1 MLPPCPRLTVPPGCP
16 TSVGLIVMLL
26 PSSCSPPFITAA
38 DACPAVIALSP
49 ASWSHSWLLLPSLLT
64 PVPLLHFV
72 FFRAVF
78 LLVYDIFFYSP
89 PWGLSLPQTFIL
101 LCWLHLLGLGW
112 RTFDSRLSQG
122 GLETW
127 RTVWTDLF
135 YLPPLT
141 VKSHYLEVKQVLKQL
156 LIKFHKTEAIISFL
170 HSFFCVYLRYGRC
183 SFRTHL
189 LADSCVPEGSC
200 PWGLLVRSSKAV
212 LS

>member
-72 FFRAVF
+72 LFRAVF

-89 PWGLSLPQTFIL
+89 PWGLSLPQTFTL

-112 RTFDSRLSQG
+112 RTLTAGFPGWSWNLAHSLNRLI
-122 GLETW
+122 
-127 RTVWTDLF
+127 
-135 YLPPLT
+135 LPPSSNSEEPLFRGQAGAKT
-141 VKSHYLEVKQVLKQL
+141 TPYQV
-156 LIKFHKTEAIISFL
+156 S
-170 HSFFCVYLRYGRC
+170 
-183 SFRTHL
+183 
-189 LADSCVPEGSC
+189 
-200 PWGLLVRSSKAV
+200 
-212 LS
+212 